1 MGHKDGIHK
10 DHNGQYEL
18 RSTAEAT
25 AAAGREEAVLQ
36 NLVQRP
42 DFEKGEEQRARS
54 LSEFKRITTAKSGEG
69 GREGGR
75 EGGCLNGSAVTK
87 IARKSLRLNNSV
99 WRIFSNDWIYFY
111 STPIFASTIKCEP
124 KRHT

>member
-36 NLVQRP
+36 RLVQRP

-54 LSEFKRITTAKSGEG
+54 PSEFKRITTAKRGEG
-69 GREGGR
+69 GRKVGE
-75 EGGCLNGSAVTK
+75 CLNGSAVTK